1 MDYVFT
7 RSERNTYSNEKLSKV
22 LVSQLQSTKMSMK
35 LREKKAKEK
44 QNTMRKEKS
53 MYKILF
59 GYVAI
64 AMRHFYSDMKNAQ
77 SDGPRFEKA
86 VELASRS

>member
-1 MDYVFT
+1 
-7 RSERNTYSNEKLSKV
+7 
-22 LVSQLQSTKMSMK
+22 
-35 LREKKAKEK
+35 
-44 QNTMRKEKS
+44 MRKEKS